1 MAELLLPAHERK
13 PLPLWRNFN
22 FQILWLSVAAAGFGD
37 RFIHIAAWAML
48 GYYVEGSQGAS
59 ITAGVSFFFFLPYVI
74 LGTPAGWLA
83 DTLPRK
89 WIMFACDQGRAVI
102 LFTAMIL
109 APVGALVAVEPQ
121 HYWKIYAL
129 VAAVGSLAAIFSPA
143 KAATVP
149 QVVPA
154 SQLQPANA
162 IVLGIAV
169 IASLI
174 GYVIGERIIRQSSV
188 GLGLRFGGTV
198 FIVSGML
205 FAFLRLPKREMV
217 DREKRGEFR
226 RMLDAAT
233 YTIQHKPVFDLT
245 LLTVL
250 FWAAANA
257 FLAAIAA
264 LCKTRY
270 DYPEGTATMMAVLG
284 SGMLASSL
292 WVAWMSTRR
301 ESSWFAM
308 LNIILSGVAIFA
320 VSLSRSYGLGLVLA
334 FAVGFFGNAAMIIV
348 ATLTQSIAPDYIRGR
363 VFGVRDFI
371 STASAVVVN
380 LVIWRLPDADVWMVP
395 ALYVLSALLIGVG
408 AQGMWV
414 QIAHGP
420 LPTTAANI
428 IARLDRSYA
437 LVWHR
442 LKWIG
447 RENVPRTGPV
457 ILAANHTAG
466 VDPFLM
472 QAAVPRLIRW
482 VMLDAY
488 RYRVANVLWNAI
500 DPIAIT
506 PGAGDLPKLRKVLRV
521 LEAGE
526 VVGLFPEGGI
536 QPAGRELQSF
546 HPGIAMLAVR
556 GGAAIVPVWIDG
568 TPEGKRMFWHF
579 VKPSRS
585 RVIFGKA
592 YKPDANLEH
601 QAIVDDLRQRMLDLA
616 ASVTSD
622 K

>member
-1 MAELLLPAHERK
+1 MAELLLPAAERK

-37 RFIHIAAWAML
+37 RFIHIAAWSML
-48 GYYVEGSQGAS
+48 GYYVTGSQGAS

-89 WIMFACDQGRAVI
+89 WIMFSCDQGRAIV
-102 LFTAMIL
+102 LFTAMAL
-109 APVGALVAVEPQ
+109 APAGALVALPVE
-121 HYWKIYAL
+121 HHWKIYAL
-129 VAAVGSLAAIFSPA
+129 VAAVGALAAIFSPA

-154 SQLQPANA
+154 NQLQPANA

-174 GYVIGERIIRQSSV
+174 GYVIGERIIRESSV
-188 GLGLRFGGTV
+188 KVGLKFGGAV
-198 FIVSGML
+198 FVVSGML
-205 FAFLRLPKREMV
+205 FAFLRLPKRETA
-217 DREKRGEFR
+217 DRPERGEFR
-226 RMLDAAT
+226 RMIDAAT

-264 LCKTRY
+264 LCKSRY
-270 DYPEGTATMMAVLG
+270 NYPEGTATMMAVLG
-284 SGMLASSL
+284 SGMLASSV
-292 WVAWMSTRR
+292 WVAWINARR

-308 LNIILSGVAIFA
+308 LNIILSGIAIFA

-348 ATLTQSIAPDYIRGR
+348 ATLTQSIAPNYIRGR

-380 LVIWRLPDADVWMVP
+380 LVIWLLPDADIWMVP
-395 ALYVLSALLIGVG
+395 ALYVLAALLIFVG
-408 AQGMWV
+408 ARGLWS
-414 QIAHGP
+414 QISRGP
-420 LPTTAANI
+420 LPDPSTNI
-428 IARLDRSYA
+428 FARIDRSYA

-447 RENVPRTGPV
+447 RENVPTTGPV

-482 VMLDAY
+482 VMLDTY
-488 RYRVANVLWNAI
+488 RYRFANVLWNAI
-500 DPIAIT
+500 NPIAIT
-506 PGAGDLPKLRKVLRV
+506 HSAGDLSKLRRV
-521 LEAGE
+521 LEALTAGG

-536 QPAGRELQSF
+536 QPSDRELQPF
-546 HPGIAMLAVR
+546 QPGIAMLAVR
-556 GGAAIVPVWIDG
+556 SGAVIVPVWIDG
-568 TPEGKRMFWHF
+568 TPISRRMLWHF
-579 VKPSRS
+579 VMPSRS
-585 RVIFGKA
+585 RVIFGKP
-592 YKPDANLEH
+592 YKPDPQQDYH
-601 QAIVDDLRQRMLDLA
+601 AIVDDLRQRMLDLA
-616 ASVTSD
+616 NSMPR
-622 K
+622 